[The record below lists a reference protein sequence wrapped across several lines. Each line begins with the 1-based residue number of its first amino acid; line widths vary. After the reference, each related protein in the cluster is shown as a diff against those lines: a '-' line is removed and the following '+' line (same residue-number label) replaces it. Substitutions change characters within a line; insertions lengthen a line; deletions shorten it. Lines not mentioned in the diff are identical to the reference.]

1 MNGEVQLIVRTEK
14 LPSSVTGNDNLTAAI
29 VSGDSFCFGSS
40 GYSSSYTVGSKIEI
54 VDESGT
60 PPYPVLFT
68 RYVTGYNDATG
79 EISVNEPFTSNVASA
94 AIYVYTLTITEGYLD
109 LFENESISQNWKFQD
124 L

>member
-14 LPSSVTGNDNLTAAI
+14 LPAIVSGTDYLIAAI
-29 VSGDSFCFGSS
+29 VSGDSFCFGGAGQSA
-40 GYSSSYTVGSKIEI
+40 SYTVGSKIEI

-79 EISVNEPFTSNVASA
+79 EISVNEPFTSNVSA
-94 AIYVYTLTITEGYLD
+94 GGTAIYFYTLTITEGYLD
-109 LFENESISQNWKFQD
+109 LF
-124 L
+124 